1 MFRRRLFQWM
11 LPVVVLVGLGLA
23 ASAPADPES
32 PRILA
37 KQRLE
42 LAQEA
47 NDAIKAAIDSKALGR
62 DSEQVRR
69 WSRRLMEAKVA
80 MSEKKADQVAAI
92 NAYLLRMKELEKLA
106 KEGHRAGEVGNL
118 KLLDAKWHVLE
129 AESLLSQAKA
139 EEGAR

>member
-1 MFRRRLFQWM
+1 MFRQRLFQWM
-11 LPVVVLVGLGLA
+11 LPVVVLVGLGVA

-32 PRILA
+32 PRSLA

-42 LAQEA
+42 LGQEA
-47 NDAIKAAIDSKALGR
+47 NDAVKAGIDSKALGR
-62 DSEQVRR
+62 DSKQVRR

-80 MSEKKADQVAAI
+80 TSEKKADQVAAI

-106 KEGHRAGEVGNL
+106 KWGCDNEEVGYL
-118 KLLDAKWHVLE
+118 ELLDAKWHVLE
-129 AESLLSQAKA
+129 AEALLSQAKA